1 MSKPKR
7 SCPICKECGTKKFT
21 VLSKKKEVL
30 ILKCNRCFAKL
41 ELVD

>member
-7 SCPICKECGTKKFT
+7 ACPTCKECGAKKFT
-21 VLSKKKEVL
+21 VLSKNRGVL
-30 ILKCNRCFAKL
+30 ILECNRCFAKI

>member
-7 SCPICKECGTKKFT
+7 ACPICKECGTKKFT
-21 VLSKKKEVL
+21 ILSKKKGAL
-30 ILKCNRCFAKL
+30 ILECNGCFTKI